1 MAKYMFTYEMSSDL
15 QMFLTKGQKV
25 SRTRD
30 TSQSSRTH
38 AFLYALNSCPLRL
51 SNFLLSKNNRH
62 RKLQPFRET

>member
-1 MAKYMFTYEMSSDL
+1 MKINRYN
-15 QMFLTKGQKV
+15 GQKV

-38 AFLYALNSCPLRL
+38 AFLYALNSPLRL